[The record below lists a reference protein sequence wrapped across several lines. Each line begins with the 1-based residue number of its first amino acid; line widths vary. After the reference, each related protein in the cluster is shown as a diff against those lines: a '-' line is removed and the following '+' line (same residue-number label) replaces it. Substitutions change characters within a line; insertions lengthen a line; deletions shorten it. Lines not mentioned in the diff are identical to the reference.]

1 MPSNRRPSSP
11 WVTLSVVFFA
21 SVAAPLNQ
29 FKVPPIMPIL
39 MEVFSLPPGKAG
51 LLMSVFAI
59 TGLALALPAGFI
71 FRRLDYRVTG
81 AIALL
86 SITVGAGIGALSR
99 NVETMLFSRFIEGAG
114 LSLIYI
120 VAPAVIAVTFE
131 PAKRGRAMGIWSA
144 WFPLGQLVGYIVV
157 PQIASSWGWRSA
169 WWFGCLYAGLTG
181 VLFYLF
187 VRPPSQK
194 VDSGAPDGFALRDMR
209 PLLSNRDLWLLS
221 LIFCCFNFAF
231 ISFRTWMPTFLYTT
245 RGLSLVYA
253 SLLIGLMSPF
263 AVIAS
268 PLSGWISDKI
278 GSRKLICVLPLM
290 ASMIMFP
297 LSPAV
302 STSLL
307 VPWMVV
313 LGLISG
319 ATPTGVILATTELV
333 TDARFSGMALAVM
346 QLGQHVGTLLG
357 PATVGWTIGL
367 TENWQAGF
375 WTLGPV
381 CAIGVATAWM
391 TRVK

>member
-1 MPSNRRPSSP
+1 MLSNRRSSSP
-11 WVTLSVVFFA
+11 WVILSVVFFA

-29 FKVPPIMPIL
+29 FKVPPVMPVL
-39 MEVFSLPPGKAG
+39 MQAFSLPPSKAG

-59 TGLALALPAGFI
+59 TGLFLAIPAGLI
-71 FRRLDYRVTG
+71 FRRLGCRITG

-99 NVETMLFSRFIEGAG
+99 NMETMLFSRLIEGIG

-131 PAKRGRAMGIWSA
+131 PARRGRAMGIWSA

-181 VLFYLF
+181 MLFYLL
-187 VRPPSQK
+187 VKPASQR
-194 VDSGAPDGFALRDMR
+194 VESGAPDGFALNDMR
-209 PLLSNRDLWLLS
+209 QLLSNRDLWLLS
-221 LIFCCFNFAF
+221 LTFCCFNFAF
-231 ISFRTWMPTFLYTT
+231 ISFRTWMPTFLYSV

-278 GSRKLICVLPLM
+278 RSRKLICVLPLL
-290 ASMIMFP
+290 ASVVMFP
-297 LSPAV
+297 ISPAV

-307 VPWMVV
+307 VPWMVA

-319 ATPTGVILATTELV
+319 FAPTGVILATTELGK
-333 TDARFSGMALAVM
+333 DGRFSGMALAIM

-357 PATVGWTIGL
+357 PAAVGWTIEL

-381 CAIGVATAWM
+381 CAIGAAAAWI